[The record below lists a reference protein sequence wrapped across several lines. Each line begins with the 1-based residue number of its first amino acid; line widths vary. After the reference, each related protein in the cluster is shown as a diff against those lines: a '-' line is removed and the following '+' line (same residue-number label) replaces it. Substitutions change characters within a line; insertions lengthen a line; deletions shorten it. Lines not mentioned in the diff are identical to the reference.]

1 MYKPC
6 DWSYLGPHHNQ
17 RALRSSACLFPK
29 LMFWDRDIHNPAA
42 SGNNNP
48 KISNLVYNWSI
59 WGKVAKYK
67 ILFPTQE
74 LLLSIMGRTHRSP
87 VSISPGSLKKP
98 AFHFSLKLCKCV
110 KRKSTWKVLFVF
122 QLRGMYECIK
132 NSGLEYYSLWQKF
145 QYLSAPDRKQ
155 LFSRRDKD

>member
-1 MYKPC
+1 MSFCILEGREK
-6 DWSYLGPHHNQ
+6 
-17 RALRSSACLFPK
+17 R
-29 LMFWDRDIHNPAA
+29 
-42 SGNNNP
+42 GNNNP
-48 KISNLVYNWSI
+48 KISKPCLQLEHLRQGS
-59 WGKVAKYK
+59 K
-67 ILFPTQE
+67 ILLLTKE
-74 LLLSIMGRTHRSP
+74 ILLSIMGRKHRSP